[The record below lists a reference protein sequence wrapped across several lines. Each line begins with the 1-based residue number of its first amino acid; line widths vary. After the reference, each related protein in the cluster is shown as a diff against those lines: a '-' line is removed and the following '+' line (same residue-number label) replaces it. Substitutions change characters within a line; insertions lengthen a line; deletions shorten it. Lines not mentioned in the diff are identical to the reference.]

1 MEQYFIRVNYSP
13 APESA
18 VIEIYKTNRAVFSD
32 SFSIKVVDNGAF
44 CISSNSL
51 NDLYRAGMVGGS
63 IADFYPLGCE
73 QPADAQQ
80 EQSFD
85 NARTW

>member
-1 MEQYFIRVNYSP
+1 MGQYSIGVDYSP

-18 VIEIYKTNRAVFSD
+18 VVEIYKINRAVFSD

-63 IADFYPLGCE
+63 IADFYPSECE
-73 QPADAQQ
+73 KPADAQQ
-80 EQSFD
+80 DQPFD
-85 NARTW
+85 NARPW